1 MQNIPESKINTNKD
15 PVIKKNNKRKSSN
28 KLMKAFIYLCLILFA
43 LSILIPLGWSILAA
57 FKHKSEFYGNPWA
70 LPEGVYLENFKTA
83 FIKSHMGEYF
93 LNSLFVTALALA
105 ILLVISIPAAYV
117 LSRFN
122 FKSKKLLNTIFA
134 AGLFINVNY
143 IVVPIFLLILDA
155 DKAIKQIFALP
166 LSMTLFLDNKIV
178 LALVYA
184 STALPFTIYLLSNY
198 LKTLPRAYEE
208 AAMID
213 GCSYLQTLIK
223 VIIPM
228 AKPSIITVILFQFLA
243 FWNEYIIA
251 LTLLPNSSKTLPV
264 GLLNLMQV
272 QKTATDYG
280 AMYAGL
286 AIVMIPTIILYILV
300 QKQLT
305 EGMTV
310 GGIKE

>member
-1 MQNIPESKINTNKD
+1 
-15 PVIKKNNKRKSSN
+15 
-28 KLMKAFIYLCLILFA
+28 MKAFIYLCLILFA

-70 LPEGVYLENFKTA
+70 LPEGLYLENFKTA

-93 LNSLFVTALALA
+93 FNSLFVTTLALV

-166 LSMTLFLDNKIV
+166 LSMTVFLDNKIV

>member
-1 MQNIPESKINTNKD
+1 MENIPESNLNIN
-15 PVIKKNNKRKSSN
+15 PVITKKNKKKSTN

-70 LPEGVYLENFKTA
+70 LPEGLYLENFKTA
-83 FIKSHMGEYF
+83 FIKSQMGEYF
-93 LNSLFVTALALA
+93 FNSLFVTALALV

-166 LSMTLFLDNKIV
+166 LSMTVFLDNKIV

>member
-1 MQNIPESKINTNKD
+1 MQNITEKNISYD
-15 PVIKKNNKRKSSN
+15 KKTTKKKGKSSRSLT
-28 KLMKAFIYLCLILFA
+28 KIFIYICLILFT
-43 LSILIPLGWSILAA
+43 LSILVPLGWSILAA

-70 LPEGVYLENFKTA
+70 LPESFYLENFKNA
-83 FIKSHMGEYF
+83 FVKSNMGEYF
-93 LNSLFVTALALA
+93 LNSVFVTALALVL
-105 ILLVISIPAAYV
+105 LLVIAIPASYV
-117 LSRFN
+117 LSRFE
-122 FKSKKLLNTIFA
+122 FKSKKVLNTIFA

-166 LSMTLFLDNKIV
+166 LALTVLLDNKIV

-198 LKTLPRAYEE
+198 LRTLPKAYEE
-208 AAMID
+208 AAYID
-213 GCSYLQTLIK
+213 GCTHLQTLMK

-228 AKPSIITVILFQFLA
+228 AKPSIITVVLFQFLA
-243 FWNEYIIA
+243 FLNEYIIA

-264 GLLNLMQV
+264 GLLSLMQV

-286 AIVMIPTIILYILV
+286 AIVMIPTIILYMLV